1 MNLQDLQKGAAGI
14 FALVAGACPA
24 LADPVA
30 DFYKG
35 KTVQMIVSS
44 SAGGGYD
51 ALSRTIAKHMW
62 VHIPG
67 KPGMIVRNM
76 PGAGGI
82 VAMNWVANL
91 APKDGSVIAGV
102 QNNVPFEPLMGV
114 TRAKYDATKLNWLGT
129 PSVETGTLIVW
140 HTHPAKTIQDA
151 MKMKI
156 RAGSSGYNSAP
167 SLYVRLLNELL
178 GTKIDLVLGFR
189 GQNGAYLAM
198 EKGELD
204 SYGTTFWSSLT
215 ATKKDWLKNNKI
227 RILVQYGPE
236 KEEALP
242 NVPYGPDLTK
252 NAADRALFEAAYAPL
267 AAGRPFVMPA
277 GIPADRIAAL
287 RKAFMDTMADP
298 KFKKDAD
305 RIGLIVNKPRSGE
318 QLQKQIVEAY
328 KAPREVIER
337 LRKIANPPK
346 N

>member
-1 MNLQDLQKGAAGI
+1 MRVHKVYLVGGMFAIAGLQAQAQS
-14 FALVAGACPA
+14 
-24 LADPVA
+24 VA

-35 KTVQMIVSS
+35 KTVTMIVSS

-51 ALSRTIAKHMW
+51 ALSRTVAKHMW

-67 KPGMIVRNM
+67 KPNMIVRNM

-82 VAMNWVANL
+82 IAMNHVANV
-91 APKDGSVIAGV
+91 APKDGTVIAGV
-102 QNNVPFEPLMGV
+102 QNNVPFEPLMGT
-114 TRAKYDATKLNWLGT
+114 TRAKYDATRLNWLGT
-129 PSVETGTLIVW
+129 PSVETGLLIVW
-140 HTHPAKTIQDA
+140 HTHPAQTIQDA

-167 SLYVRLLNELL
+167 SLYARLLNELI
-178 GTKIDLVLGFR
+178 GTKIDIILGFR

-215 ATKKDWLKNNKI
+215 ATKKKWLEEKKI

-236 KEEALP
+236 KEADLP

-252 NAADRALFEAAYAPL
+252 NPADRALFEAAYAPL
-267 AAGRPFVMPA
+267 AAGRPFVMSGGVP
-277 GIPADRIAAL
+277 GERVAAL

-298 KFKKDAD
+298 KFKKDAN

-318 QLQKQIVEAY
+318 QLQKQIVDAY